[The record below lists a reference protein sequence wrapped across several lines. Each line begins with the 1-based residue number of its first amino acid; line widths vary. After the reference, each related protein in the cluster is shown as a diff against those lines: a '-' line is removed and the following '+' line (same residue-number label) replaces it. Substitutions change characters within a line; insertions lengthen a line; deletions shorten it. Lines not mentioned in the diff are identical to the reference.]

1 MNILLQVMDHATLT
15 DNTGRKADFRQVIL
29 IMTSNAGSR
38 EMSQA
43 AIGLVGDHEQDT
55 KSRGKQAIE
64 RFFTP
69 EFRNRLDAIVTFRS
83 LTPEVMETI
92 VDKFVLELES
102 QLRER
107 KVAIELAPEARR
119 HLAKKGFDPVY
130 GARPLNRLVQ
140 TDVRNPLTDEI
151 LFGELENGGTVRV
164 GFDGEKLTF
173 DYEPASPA
181 PAPQAPPSAD
191 STPADA

>member
-1 MNILLQVMDHATLT
+1 
-15 DNTGRKADFRQVIL
+15 
-29 IMTSNAGSR
+29 MTSNAGSR

-43 AIGLVGDHEQDT
+43 TIGFAGDREQDA
-55 KSRGKQAIE
+55 KSRGKEAIE

-69 EFRNRLDAIVTFRS
+69 EFRNRLDGIVTFKS
-83 LTPEVMETI
+83 LSPEVMETI
-92 VDKFVLELES
+92 VDKFVLELEA

-107 KVAIELAPEARR
+107 KVAIDLKPEARA

-140 TDVRNPLTDEI
+140 TEVRNPLTDEI
-151 LFGELENGGTVRV
+151 LFGRLEHGGTVHV

-173 DYEPASPA
+173 EYDS
-181 PAPQAPPSAD
+181 APPPDPSPTPPAGT
-191 STPADA
+191 TPALSS